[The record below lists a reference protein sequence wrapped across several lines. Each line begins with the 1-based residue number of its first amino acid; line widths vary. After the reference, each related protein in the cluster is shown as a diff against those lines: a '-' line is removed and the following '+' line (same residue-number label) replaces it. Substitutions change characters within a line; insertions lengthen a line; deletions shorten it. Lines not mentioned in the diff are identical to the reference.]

1 MKMMMM
7 RWWGDVAL
15 SLTLTQRGRGTLTIS
30 HTTGLKHWHIQIL
43 LHTGEDTPI
52 HTFRYTKWRTHSP
65 THSPAH
71 SPMHSPT
78 HSSTHL
84 PIHSPTWRNMEEW
97 WNTHTHLPVHMLS
110 RWHTLDTKPY
120 LCARIVRFTE
130 PKCYNLKVQ
139 WEVRSH
145 SPPIRRTLLKLE
157 IAILRQKSRVSWWH
171 DRIALQSTRH
181 THSCPKHLGLWASE
195 YMSKG
200 MSMSLWVN
208 VHIGRH
214 TRSPTHWYPH
224 WVDVH
229 SVTL

>member
-1 MKMMMM
+1 MKMLKMMIMM

-15 SLTLTQRGRGTLTIS
+15 SLTLTKRWRGTLTIS

-43 LHTGEDTPI
+43 LHTREDRPI
-52 HTFRYTKWRTHSP
+52 HTFRYTKWRIHSP

-130 PKCYNLKVQ
+130 PKCYNFKVQ

-145 SPPIRRTLLKLE
+145 SAPIRRTLLKLRFCAKSQE
-157 IAILRQKSRVSWWH
+157 FHDGMIASLCRVQGTRTH
-171 DRIALQSTRH
+171 ARST
-181 THSCPKHLGLWASE
+181 
-195 YMSKG
+195 
-200 MSMSLWVN
+200 
-208 VHIGRH
+208 
-214 TRSPTHWYPH
+214 
-224 WVDVH
+224 
-229 SVTL
+229 